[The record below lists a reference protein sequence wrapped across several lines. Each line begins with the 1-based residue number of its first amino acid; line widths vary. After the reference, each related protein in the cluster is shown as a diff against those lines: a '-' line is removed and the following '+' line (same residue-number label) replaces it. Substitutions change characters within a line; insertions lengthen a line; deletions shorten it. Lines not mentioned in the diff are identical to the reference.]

1 MTDIIQACVI
11 MHNMIIQDES
21 GLDLEP
27 FFDEGLMGGRMGG
40 GLSFHE
46 LREGTR
52 EIENA
57 DNHFSLR
64 NDLIK
69 HLWQRR
75 GELTREMNVVFSL
88 LYANQTLNN
97 FLQCMY

>member
-11 MHNMIIQDES
+11 MHNMIIQDERD
-21 GLDLEP
+21 LDLEP

-40 GLSFHE
+40 GLSFLE
-46 LREGTR
+46 LRDGTR

-57 DNHFSLR
+57 DSHFSLR
-64 NDLIK
+64 NDLIE

-75 GELTREMNVVFSL
+75 GES
-88 LYANQTLNN
+88 YS
-97 FLQCMY
+97 